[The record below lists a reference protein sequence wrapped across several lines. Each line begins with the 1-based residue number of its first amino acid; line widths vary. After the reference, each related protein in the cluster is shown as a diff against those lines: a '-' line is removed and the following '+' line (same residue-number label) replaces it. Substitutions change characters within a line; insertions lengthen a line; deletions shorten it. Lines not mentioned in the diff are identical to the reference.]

1 MRRFWLAAAITAYA
15 AALTTAP
22 AADWRTSTYENDGF
36 AVDFSG
42 NVTVSPME
50 IGEETKKLTVR
61 STHYLQDGGA
71 YAYLVAA
78 MLLTPDGTLDME
90 SAVKAAM
97 QAYDCRAVDSDRTST
112 TPEATVRELFAS
124 QCFQGSHKLGARY
137 YGRGQWFYQV
147 VYLVPGDEHVADGKR
162 FLDSFKLLPVKP

>member
-1 MRRFWLAAAITAYA
+1 VRRIWLAAVVTAF
-15 AALTTAP
+15 AALSTAS
-22 AADWRTSTYENDGF
+22 AAEWRTSTYESDGF

-50 IGEETKKLTVR
+50 LDEATKKLTVR

-71 YAYLVAA
+71 YAYLVAV
-78 MLLTPDGTLDME
+78 MLLSPDATLDMA

-97 QAYDCRAVDSDRTST
+97 QAYDCKKVASDNSSKTS
-112 TPEATVRELFAS
+112 EADVRELFAS

-147 VYLVPGDEHVADGKR
+147 VYLVPGDEQIPDGKR
-162 FLDSFKLLPVKP
+162 FLTSFKLLPVKQ